1 MQTHST
7 HSNDVRIF
15 MQKIMEEAKIQC
27 NVATDLQFLILIRSS
42 SEHVVKRHP
51 SRDCRIDFAV
61 TCCWRV
67 NYAAAP
73 SLDVGRRRSGTPL
86 CQNKQA
92 RCQFHPLHIM
102 DLSIR
107 KLLTAYPLPLAAP
120 YISVEQGD
128 VIHIFFHAHSFR
140 NTLQHIRSWLFHE
153 HA

>member
-51 SRDCRIDFAV
+51 SRDFRIDFAV

-86 CQNKQA
+86 CQKKQA

-102 DLSIR
+102 DILSGLSLLHISR
-107 KLLTAYPLPLAAP
+107 DSSLPDLKLRLPSLETP
-120 YISVEQGD
+120 GQSTVYR
-128 VIHIFFHAHSFR
+128 F
-140 NTLQHIRSWLFHE
+140 
-153 HA
+153 